1 MLKEFVVV
9 LKYLGVASGIL
20 AGIISCENDFRN
32 VGVSIVD
39 NNIFSTKDTVLEV
52 ITYSKEIERNQTN
65 GLSNYLLGAQ
75 RDDIFGKLEASIV
88 AQLSLTETNPEF
100 GTNAVLDSVIVD
112 IPYLATRNG
121 THENNSPNFD
131 LDSVWTS
138 GDKSIQLNV
147 FELGTYLNLVDSEN
161 PTETKKYYSD
171 DIFLKVNSGN
181 PLFSGLIVP
190 SAVDTMLLVNR
201 YKYPNYPNLLPKN
214 LYTTDTIK
222 RTDIKPSLKIPLD
235 KEQIKTIIQ
244 DNATGSDFASNANF
258 QHFFRGLY
266 LEALESTETDASLMT
281 LSVSD
286 ATMTL
291 YYSNDVV
298 EDEDTDEDLDGNGI
312 TGESGVTVRTPQS
325 LAFPLSGVKANL
337 YDRDY
342 SGDLVESYI
351 SSGAANEITGEEIIF
366 TQGAGGVLS
375 VIKLFGED
383 ANSNEIPDELEF
395 LREKEK
401 QWLINDAQLVFYIN
415 PDNATNWTP
424 ERLYLYNTGV
434 EDDTDGEEYDTQII
448 DAMPTSV
455 GFLDGT
461 LVRDEND
468 EPEKYVFH
476 ITDFLSEIIKTDT
489 EYELYDLALKVYNE
503 YDSPDSQSTTDTIV
517 ANINTNP
524 KGIVLNGNLPVSE
537 ENRIKLEIFY
547 SEKN

>member
-39 NNIFSTKDTVLEV
+39 NNIFSAKDTVLEV
-52 ITYSKEIERNQTN
+52 IAYTKDIERNQTN
-65 GLSNYLLGAQ
+65 GLTHYLLGTQ
-75 RDDIFGKLEASIV
+75 RDGIFGKLEASIV
-88 AQLSLTETNPEF
+88 AQLSLSETNPDF

-112 IPYLATRNG
+112 IPYLATLSG
-121 THENNSPNFD
+121 THENNSPSFD
-131 LDSVWTS
+131 LDSVWTT
-138 GDKSIQLNV
+138 GDKTMQLNV
-147 FELGTYLNLVDSEN
+147 FELGTYLNRVDSED
-161 PTETKKYYSD
+161 PTQTKKYYSD
-171 DIFLKVNSGN
+171 DDFLKVNSGS
-181 PLFSGLIVP
+181 PLFNGLIVP

-201 YKYPNYPNLLPKN
+201 YKYPNYPDLSQKT
-214 LYTTDTIK
+214 LYKTDTIK

-244 DNATGSDFASNANF
+244 DNAPNSDFASNANF

-266 LEALESTETDASLMT
+266 FEALESTETDASLMT
-281 LSVSD
+281 LSISD

-298 EDEDTDEDLDGNGI
+298 EDEETDEDLDGNGI
-312 TGESGVTVRTPQS
+312 TGEAGVTVRTPQS
-325 LAFPLSGVKANL
+325 FVLPFSGVRANL

-342 SGDLVESYI
+342 SGDLIESYI
-351 SSGAANEITGEEIIF
+351 INPNEITGEEILL

-383 ANSNEIPDELEF
+383 SNNNEIPDELEM
-395 LREKEK
+395 LREKN
-401 QWLINDAQLVFYIN
+401 WLINDAQLVFYIN
-415 PDNATNWTP
+415 TDNATNWTP

-434 EDDTDGEEYDTQII
+434 EDDTEEAAYDTQIL
-448 DAMPTSV
+448 DAMGQSV

-461 LVRDEND
+461 LVRNEND

-476 ITDFLSEIIKTDT
+476 ITDFISEIIKTDT
-489 EYELYDLALKVYNE
+489 EFVLYDLALKVYNE
-503 YDSPDSQSTTDTIV
+503 NDSPDSQSTTDTIV

-524 KGIVLNGNLPVSE
+524 KGIVLHGNLPIAE